1 MEERNQ
7 FLENDGLFWESET
20 HEWFHDKT
28 STQYAQSQG
37 IHDDALPHIRCFV
50 TRNKATGEYDRVMMD
65 VGTNEIIYDTKVL
78 EEMAGAIDK
87 LKIAK
92 RFNL

>member
-1 MEERNQ
+1 MEARNQ
-7 FLENDGLFWESET
+7 FIENDGLFWESET

-28 STQYAQSQG
+28 STQYAHSQG
-37 IHDDALPHIRCFV
+37 IHNDALPHIRCYV
-50 TRNKATGEYDRVMMD
+50 TRSKTTGEYDRVMMD
-65 VGTNEIIYDTKVL
+65 AGTNEIIYDTKVL
-78 EEMAGAIDK
+78 EEMGGAIDK